1 MSSSDIIV
9 GYNKNDFF
17 YVNAETQGEILTPV
31 GCTFTIGLHDPLW
44 DISCNT
50 NSNEHDNF
58 LDNSANCIKKELCIN
73 KEYAGKLKSM
83 QQNHSGA
90 DEHYDNAAQI
100 YDRTF
105 AQTINLGGG
114 IVLLMGLMYK
124 ITTG

>member
-17 YVNAETQGEILTPV
+17 YVNAETQGEILTPA

-105 AQTINLGGG
+105 AQTINLGAG
-114 IVLLMGLMYK
+114 IVLLIGLMYK
-124 ITTG
+124 ITTD